1 MKLFEK
7 IRIFKDAAV
16 SAYKEMNA
24 DRDLAIYLSE
34 TATLLK
40 EKYLNIARLCK
51 STADGITTVRDQFEG
66 QFSRRSLLAT
76 TLTNAITLLRDYVTV
91 KKGEDPVDP
100 SLVSYLLTYDTSLG
114 SAFNGVY
121 QIFERLSN
129 TVSIHANLIQEKIK
143 SRNFKG
149 AIRQYARMKETLYEE
164 CTLLGVK
171 RPPIRKVNLDKYKNT
186 EENDN

>member
-1 MKLFEK
+1 MKHFEK
-7 IRIFKDAAV
+7 IRIFKDAVV

-24 DRDLAIYLSE
+24 ERDLAICLLES
-34 TATLLK
+34 ATLLK
-40 EKYLNIARLCK
+40 EKYSNIARLCK
-51 STADGITTVRDQFEG
+51 STADGLITVRDQFEG

-76 TLTNAITLLRDYVTV
+76 TLTNAITLLSDYVTV

-100 SLVSYLLTYDTSLG
+100 SPVSYLLTYDTSLG

-129 TVSIHANLIQEKIK
+129 TTSIHTDLIQEKIK

-149 AIRQYARMKETLYEE
+149 AIRQYACMKDTLDKE
-164 CTLLGVK
+164 CALLGVK
-171 RPPIRKVNLDKYKNT
+171 RPLIRRVNLDKYKNT